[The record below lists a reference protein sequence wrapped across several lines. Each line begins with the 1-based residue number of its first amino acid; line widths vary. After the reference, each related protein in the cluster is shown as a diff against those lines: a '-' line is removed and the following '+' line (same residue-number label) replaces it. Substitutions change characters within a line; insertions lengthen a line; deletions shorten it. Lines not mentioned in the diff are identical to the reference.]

1 MSLNESQFNII
12 ADEFLESLFDSLEE
26 MIGEAADVDLQ
37 DGILNIEPDV
47 GGVYIINKHRP
58 NKQIWLASPKSGASH
73 YGYDEVAKIWIGTR
87 DGANLSA
94 RLNDELGKI
103 TGLKVSL

>member
-1 MSLNESQFNII
+1 MSLNETQFNII
-12 ADEFLESLFDSLEE
+12 ADKFLENLFDDLEE
-26 MIGEAADVDLQ
+26 IIGEACDVDLL
-37 DGILNIEPDV
+37 DGILNIELDS

-73 YGYDEVAKIWIGTR
+73 YGYDEEMKTWIGTR
-87 DGANLSA
+87 DGANLSE
-94 RLNDELGKI
+94 RLNDELSNL